1 MKAHDPQVTRA
12 LDATAKL
19 LGRRLA
25 LGAEEGESAWTVA
38 SRSRPGVPRIGIVDL
53 DKRPYSVDER
63 NFLKEVADLMLN
75 DLVASDESLALE
87 QRLRLMERENIELS
101 MKNRALAEL
110 SSRDALTG
118 LFNRWYVLEK
128 IEAEM
133 NRCLRHGSPMSLLI
147 LDIDHFRQINETRG
161 HGTGDQVLQTVGRL
175 MRDSCRIYDIPG
187 RYGGEEFCLML
198 PETTIEKTFQ
208 VAERLRQRVA
218 EAHVASGTE
227 TMIRLTASIGLAGL
241 ESVPDEAVY
250 GATALIERADRAL
263 GVAKDRGRNRV
274 EAWSASVASRTTGF
288 D

>member
-12 LDATAKL
+12 LDATAKM

-25 LGAEEGESAWTVA
+25 LGGDDEEAAWSVV
-38 SRSRPGVPRIGIVDL
+38 SRLRPGIPRIGICDL
-53 DKRPYSVDER
+53 ERRPFTELER
-63 NFLKEVADLMLN
+63 DFLKEVADLMLN
-75 DLVASDESLALE
+75 DLVAGEESLALE
-87 QRLRLMERENIELS
+87 QRLRLLEKENIELS
-101 MKNRALAEL
+101 MRNRALAEL

-147 LDIDHFRQINETRG
+147 LDIDHFRRINETQG

-175 MRDSCRIYDIPG
+175 LRESCRIYDIPG
-187 RYGGEEFCLML
+187 RYGGEEFCVML
-198 PETTIEKTFQ
+198 PETTVEKTLQ

-218 EAHVASGTE
+218 EAHVAAGE
-227 TMIRLTASIGLAGL
+227 GLLRITASIGLAGL
-241 ESVPDEAVY
+241 ESVPDEAVF
-250 GATALIERADRAL
+250 GATALVERADRAL

-274 EAWSASVASRTTGF
+274 EAWSLSVAPRPAGT

>member
-25 LGAEEGESAWTVA
+25 LGGDDGESAWSVA
-38 SRSRPGVPRIGIVDL
+38 SRLKPGIPRIGIRDL
-53 DKRPYSVDER
+53 DGHPFSEPER
-63 NFLKEVADLMLN
+63 HFLKEVADLMLN
-75 DLVASDESLALE
+75 DLVAGEESLALE
-87 QRLRLMERENIELS
+87 QRLRLLEKENIELS

-147 LDIDHFRQINETRG
+147 LDIDHFRRINETQG
-161 HGTGDQVLQTVGRL
+161 HGSGDQVLQTVGRL
-175 MRDSCRIYDIPG
+175 LRESCRIYDIPG

-198 PETTIEKTFQ
+198 PETTVEKTLQ

-218 EAHVASGTE
+218 EAHVAAGE
-227 TMIRLTASIGLAGL
+227 GLLRITASIGLAGL
-241 ESVPDEAVY
+241 ESVPDEAVF
-250 GATALIERADRAL
+250 GATALVERADRAL

-274 EAWSASVASRTTGF
+274 EAWSASVAARANGQP
-288 D
+288 